1 MTDYLTTLA
10 AIAHDN
16 PWPIVVAAIIALV
29 GLMLAAGEWFA
40 RADDELQA
48 HIDAALDVANEE
60 RAS

>member
-1 MTDYLTTLA
+1 MTHLSHLA
-10 AIAHDN
+10 AIAQDN
-16 PWPIVVAAIIALV
+16 PWPIVVAAVIALA
-29 GLMLAAGEWFA
+29 GLMLAAEQHIA